1 MRHKWFFLV
10 ILGVACLQTVNAQI
24 YIKTDYFGSSDFRN
38 AEGEKIGG
46 KGDLKV
52 IQGGLQIPVSV
63 KMNELNQP
71 TAWAVALQGSYGE
84 MGNKNLSEDFALNK
98 LLNAQIAVIH
108 TRPLTDKWSIM
119 ALVGGG
125 VYTNMSHFSS
135 KCFLGQGGVLFIRKM
150 NPNLDLGG
158 GAAIN
163 NMLGY
168 PMAFFSLYLDWHK
181 AGKYDFNLSM
191 TTKFEISAGMKL
203 NEKWKLRLIGEANG
217 MSAVVDKDGESQIYV
232 HNWGT
237 IGFRPE
243 LKLGKMWKTYMT
255 AGVSV
260 KRESYYQKR
269 TLKAF
274 YSDIEDYPHFGVAPY
289 ISFGL
294 GFGF

>member
-1 MRHKWFFLV
+1 MRYKWLFSV
-10 ILGVACLQTVNAQI
+10 ILGLTLQQAANAQI
-24 YIKTDYFGSSDFRN
+24 YVKTDYFGSSDFRD
-38 AEGEKIGG
+38 ADGTKIGG
-46 KGDLKV
+46 KGDFKV
-52 IQGGLQIPVSV
+52 VEGGLQIPVSV

-71 TAWAVALQGSYGE
+71 TAWAVALQGSYGK
-84 MGNKNLSEDFALNK
+84 MSNKDLSSDFALDK
-98 LLNAQIAVIH
+98 LFNAQLALIH
-108 TRPLTDKWSIM
+108 TRPLSEKWSIM
-119 ALVGGG
+119 AIVGGG
-125 VYTNMSHFSS
+125 IYTDMSHFSS

-150 NPNLDLGG
+150 NSNLDLGG

-181 AGKYDFNLSM
+181 DGKYDFNLSM

-203 NEKWKLRLIGEANG
+203 DDKWKLRLIGEANG

-237 IGFRPE
+237 IGLRPE
-243 LKLGKMWKTYMT
+243 LNLGKMWKAYMT

-274 YSDIEDYPHFGVAPY
+274 YSDIDNYPHFGVAPY
-289 ISFGL
+289 VSLGI